1 MENLRLFTVAVIFWA
16 TFASFLPHARADEYD
31 DSQSNPLRVV
41 AYLVYPAGVLLEW
54 TVFRPLH
61 FLVSST
67 PQAEY
72 VFGHTPH
79 PAIFAEPQP
88 LYDFGTPKKVPLP
101 QPQAPKAMAPQE
113 PVAEIVTVKE
123 VPVEK
128 TVVKEVPKVVEVE
141 KVVFP
146 DIAFRFDSSQL
157 TELGKGE
164 VYLAAQKFKE
174 KSDILIVIE
183 GNTDYVGTAE
193 YNGKLG
199 LRRAET
205 VRKELVRLG
214 VDPERMSVVSF
225 GESKP
230 LIAQQTD
237 WARAVNRRVE
247 FEVKT
252 P

>member
-1 MENLRLFTVAVIFWA
+1 MKTLRLLTVAVFFWA
-16 TFASFLPHARADEYD
+16 ALAPIALYAGADEYD
-31 DSQSNPLRVV
+31 DSQSNPLRVA
-41 AYLVYPAGVLLEW
+41 AYLLYPAGVLLEW

-67 PQAEY
+67 PQTEY

-79 PAIFAEPQP
+79 PPLFTEPQP
-88 LYDFGTPKKVPLP
+88 IYDFGAPKRVPM
-101 QPQAPKAMAPQE
+101 PQAEKPKAMAPQE
-113 PVAEIVTVKE
+113 PVAESVTVKE

-128 TVVKEVPKVVEVE
+128 TIVKEVPVEVE

-157 TELGKGE
+157 TELGKGQ
-164 VYLAAQKFKE
+164 VYLAAE
-174 KSDILIVIE
+174 KLKGNPNVVIVIE
-183 GNTDYVGTAE
+183 GNTDYVGTAQ
-193 YNGKLG
+193 YNDKLG

-205 VRKELVRLG
+205 VRKELARLG
-214 VDPERMSVVSF
+214 VEPGRMSVVSF

-230 LIAQQTD
+230 LIDQQTD
-237 WARAVNRRVE
+237 WARAVNRRVQ
-247 FEVKT
+247 FETKN